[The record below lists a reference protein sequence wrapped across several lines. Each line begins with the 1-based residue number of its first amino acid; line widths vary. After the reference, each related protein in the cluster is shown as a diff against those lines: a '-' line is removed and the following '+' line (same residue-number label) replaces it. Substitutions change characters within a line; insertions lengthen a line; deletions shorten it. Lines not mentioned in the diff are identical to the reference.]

1 MYFITTAI
9 YVILHLVAWYVRTT
23 FLFFKKYFLIKDLE
37 TNKDNSSANFIVV
50 SGKKFQALLGI
61 DLNPQ
66 TPLSHSVYQVCRKN

>member
-37 TNKDNSSANFIVV
+37 TNKDNNSANFIVV
-50 SGKKFQALLGI
+50 SGKKF
-61 DLNPQ
+61 
-66 TPLSHSVYQVCRKN
+66 